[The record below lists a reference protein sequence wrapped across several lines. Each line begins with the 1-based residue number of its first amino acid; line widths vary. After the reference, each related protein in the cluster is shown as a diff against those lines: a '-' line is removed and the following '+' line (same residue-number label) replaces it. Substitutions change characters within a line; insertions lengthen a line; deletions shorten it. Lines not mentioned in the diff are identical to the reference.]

1 MLIRRNISALYYANW
16 MAYKLEVYI
25 GSGSDINGQ
34 PNKPEH
40 EPIPE
45 RRKPDDANPIR
56 Q

>member
-1 MLIRRNISALYYANW
+1 MLIRRSISALYYAKW

-25 GSGSDINGQ
+25 GSDINSQ

-40 EPIPE
+40 DPIAE